1 MYCCAIPS
9 LLLLLL
15 LLVLGLSELLAAVLA
30 VVDGPWDGHW
40 EAAAV
45 FGGEV
50 VGAEDTCSVWICSA
64 DVG

>member
-1 MYCCAIPS
+1 MFAS
-9 LLLLLL
+9 F
-15 LLVLGLSELLAAVLA
+15 AAVLA